1 MYVTMFC
8 KLMFSSRVKRKL
20 VDVREKTVSVI

>member
-1 MYVTMFC
+1 MYVTKLC

-20 VDVREKTVSVI
+20 VDVRGKTVTVI